1 MKSGAQ
7 NVNREAKSGGL
18 DSGEN
23 LESSANAESSAGLDS
38 GLAMDS
44 RAILGSNA
52 ILDSATLD
60 SFATNSSAIQR
71 TKLKMCGLWR
81 EEDIIIANE
90 LRPDFIGF
98 VFAKSPRQVS
108 ITTAHALKS
117 KLDKNIK
124 AVGVFVVQND
134 NDPSDDELA
143 QIAQIAQEGII
154 DIIQLHDTRASK
166 ATREARIHALRKLTS
181 APIIK
186 AISVQNSQ
194 SLLDEMD
201 SSAQC
206 LLLDNA
212 HGGSGERFSWEHI
225 TQARKKGFNR
235 AFFLAGGIN
244 AQNLKEALKLAPF
257 GIDLSKG
264 LETDGKKDA
273 EKMRQISRIMQE
285 YATNN
290 APKA

>member
-7 NVNREAKSGGL
+7 NDVNRGAKSGGL

-23 LESSANAESSAGLDS
+23 LESSA
-38 GLAMDS
+38 
-44 RAILGSNA
+44 

-60 SFATNSSAIQR
+60 SRATNSGAIQR

-108 ITTAHALKS
+108 IESARALKS

-134 NDPSDDELA
+134 DMQNNDELGNDALA

-186 AISVQNSQ
+186 AISVRDSQ

-225 TQARKKGFNR
+225 TQARQNGFNR

-264 LETDGKKDA
+264 LETEGKKDA
-273 EKMRQISRIMQE
+273 EKMRQIARIMQE